1 MTRAIMVRHIL
12 VALMTA
18 LAIVPPA
25 ARAGTGSTPAPPP
38 APFLSPVRETPVP
51 RVWTGTWEAAASG
64 TVPARP
70 GASIRNV
77 LHISV
82 GGSALRVR
90 LTNRLGTKPLRLG
103 AVTVALQE
111 IGEPKKPD
119 AEPGSMR
126 TATFAG
132 APTVTIPA
140 GQDRVTDA
148 VRLAVPAGANLL
160 VTVHTPGD
168 SGPATYHR
176 AARQTNFL
184 APSGNWAAV
193 EGGDAYTKTL
203 GSWYYV
209 TGVDV
214 LDAPAAGSVVAL
226 GDSLTDGGNTA
237 SDANRRWPDRLADR
251 FAALPP
257 DRRLGVLNAGVSG
270 NRVLRDGVG
279 PSALTRFDADV
290 LSRTRV
296 RALIVFEGI
305 NDING
310 TPEQVVPR
318 AFEEAYKSLVA
329 RAHARGIRVIGATVT
344 PYGGHG
350 RWSEARESV
359 RRQVNAII
367 RGSGL
372 FDAVVD
378 FDAAVR
384 DPAFP
389 HRMRAAY
396 DSGDHLHFNAAGM
409 RAMADRINLADLR
422 SL

>member
-12 VALMTA
+12 AALVTA
-18 LAIVPPA
+18 LAIVPPV
-25 ARAGTGSTPAPPP
+25 ARADSGSISVPPP
-38 APFLSPVRETPVP
+38 APGPSLGRETPVP

-64 TVPARP
+64 TVPAKP
-70 GASIRNV
+70 DTSIRNV

-90 LTNRLGTKPLRLG
+90 LSNRLGTKPLRLG
-103 AVTVALQE
+103 AVTVALQAL
-111 IGEPKKPD
+111 GEPKSPD
-119 AEPGSMR
+119 AQPGSMR
-126 TATFAG
+126 AATFAG
-132 APTVTIPA
+132 ARTVTIPA
-140 GQDRVTDA
+140 GQDRVTDTVA
-148 VRLAVPAGANLL
+148 LAVPAGANLL

-168 SGPATYHR
+168 SGPMTYHR
-176 AARQTNFL
+176 TARQTNFL
-184 APSGNWAAV
+184 APGGNWAAV

-203 GSWYYV
+203 GSWHYV

-237 SDANRRWPDRLADR
+237 SDVNRRWPDRLADR
-251 FAALPP
+251 LAALPP
-257 DRRLGVLNAGVSG
+257 SRRLGVLNAGVSG
-270 NRVLRDGVG
+270 NRVLLDGVG
-279 PSALTRFDADV
+279 PSALARFDADV

-296 RALIVFEGI
+296 RTLIVFEGI

-310 TPEQVVPR
+310 TPEQTVPS
-318 AFEEAYKSLVA
+318 AFQQAYKSLVT
-329 RAHARGIRVIGATVT
+329 RAHAHGIRVIGATIT
-344 PYGGHG
+344 PYGGHA
-350 RWSEARESV
+350 RWSEAHESV
-359 RRQVNAII
+359 RRQVNSVI

-389 HRMRAAY
+389 HRMRGAY

-409 RAMADRINLADLR
+409 RVMADSVDLADLR
-422 SL
+422 GL

>member
-1 MTRAIMVRHIL
+1 MTRAIMVRHAL
-12 VALMTA
+12 VALVTA
-18 LAIVPPA
+18 LAIVPPP
-25 ARAGTGSTPAPPP
+25 ARADTGSTPAPPP
-38 APFLSPVRETPVP
+38 APDPSLVQETPVP
-51 RVWTGTWEAAASG
+51 PVWTGTWEAAPSG

-90 LTNRLGTKPLRLG
+90 LTNRLGSKPLRLG

-111 IGEPKKPD
+111 LGEPKSPD
-119 AEPGSMR
+119 AETGTMR

-140 GQDRVTDA
+140 GQDRVTDT
-148 VRLAVPAGANLL
+148 VKLAVPAGANLL

-168 SGPATYHR
+168 SGPVTYHR
-176 AARQTNFL
+176 AARQSNFV
-184 APSGNWAAV
+184 APGGNWAAA
-193 EGGDAYTKTL
+193 EEGDAYTRKL

-214 LDAPAAGSVVAL
+214 LDAPATGSVVTL
-226 GDSLTDGGNTA
+226 GDSLTDGGNTV
-237 SDANRRWPDRLADR
+237 SDVNRRWPDRLAR
-251 FAALPP
+251 RLAALPP
-257 DRRLGVLNAGVSG
+257 SRRLGVLNAGVSG
-270 NRVLRDGVG
+270 NRVLLDHVG
-279 PSALTRFDADV
+279 PSALARFDADV

-296 RALIVFEGI
+296 RALIVFEGV

-310 TPEQVVPR
+310 TPEQVVPG
-318 AFEEAYKSLVA
+318 AFEQAYKSLVN
-329 RAHARGIRVIGATVT
+329 RAHARGIRVVGATIT
-344 PYGGHG
+344 PYGGNV
-350 RWSEARESV
+350 RWRRAHESV
-359 RRQVNAII
+359 RRQVNAVI
-367 RGSGL
+367 RGSGI

-389 HRMRAAY
+389 YRMRAAY
-396 DSGDHLHFNAAGM
+396 DCGDHLHFNAAGM
-409 RAMADRINLADLR
+409 RALADSIDLADLR
-422 SL
+422 GL